1 MFLTIVIFVAI
12 LIILILIHEFGHF
25 LIAKATGVKVKEFAF
40 GFPPRL
46 FSVVKNGTR
55 YSLNL
60 IPLGGYVS
68 LLGEDEALKEKGS
81 YYTKKVWQKILI
93 VSTGV
98 VMNFLLAVVVLA
110 IGFTIGMTP
119 LVSDPATLGG
129 EKTSQV
135 MVVQVVPD
143 SPAAKIGLESGNILN
158 GFSSPSDL
166 QSYTRSHAGQVINL
180 SILKNSHSISE
191 RPVQLS
197 TGDAPLGVGVVS
209 ITKVKQPF
217 LLALKTSVIEV
228 GRSIATIFVVLW
240 GIIKSLFTT
249 GTAGEA
255 GVGVV
260 GPIGIYNFTS
270 QALKVGWIYIL
281 QLLAILSI
289 NLGIIN
295 ILPFPALDGGKILF
309 LGLEGIFRKRV
320 VRQEVENL
328 IHTIGFILLIIL
340 LLAITFRDILRF
352 R

>member
-1 MFLTIVIFVAI
+1 MFLTIIIFIAI
-12 LIILILIHEFGHF
+12 LVILILIHEFGHF
-25 LIAKATGVKVKEFAF
+25 LVAKAIGVKVKEFAF

-46 FSVVKNGTR
+46 FSIVRKGTR
-55 YSLNL
+55 YSFNL

-68 LLGEDEALKEKGS
+68 LLGEDEAVKEKGS

-93 VSTGV
+93 VGTGV
-98 VMNFLLAVVVLA
+98 VMNFILAIVVLA

-129 EKTSQV
+129 QKTSQV

-143 SPAAKIGLESGNILN
+143 SPAAKIGLQNGNILN
-158 GFSSPSDL
+158 GFSSPEEL
-166 QSYTRSHAGQVINL
+166 QQFTHANANKTVNL
-180 SILKNSHSISE
+180 SVQQNGTNE
-191 RPVQLS
+191 NRQVQLGS
-197 TGDAPLGVGVVS
+197 GEAPLGVGVVS
-209 ITKVKQPF
+209 ITRVKQPF
-217 LLALKTSVIEV
+217 WQAIWTSIVEV
-228 GRSIATIFVVLW
+228 GRSIAVVFVVLW
-240 GIIKSLFTT
+240 QIIKSVFTT
-249 GTAGEA
+249 GKAGEA
-255 GVGVV
+255 GAAVV
-260 GPIGIYNFTS
+260 GPVGLYNFT
-270 QALKVGWIYIL
+270 AEAIKIGWIYIL

-309 LGLEGIFRKRV
+309 LGLEGIFRKKV
-320 VRQEVENL
+320 IRQEVENL